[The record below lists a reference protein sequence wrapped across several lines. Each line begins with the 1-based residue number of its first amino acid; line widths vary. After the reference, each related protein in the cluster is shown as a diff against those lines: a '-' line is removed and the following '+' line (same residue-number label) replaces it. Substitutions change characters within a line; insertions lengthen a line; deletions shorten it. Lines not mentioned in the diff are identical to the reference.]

1 MDNVLARLKSFYK
14 AQTIRDPMAIATYV
28 TTRYGIP
35 DERKFSIARGIAG
48 KSRARQFGKVEIPQ
62 EAFIGVLKI
71 NKEK

>member
-1 MDNVLARLKSFYK
+1 MDNILERLKSFYK

-48 KSRARQFGKVEIPQ
+48 KSRARQWNPATKGTGQSHKT
-62 EAFIGVLKI
+62 GTHGST
-71 NKEK
+71 